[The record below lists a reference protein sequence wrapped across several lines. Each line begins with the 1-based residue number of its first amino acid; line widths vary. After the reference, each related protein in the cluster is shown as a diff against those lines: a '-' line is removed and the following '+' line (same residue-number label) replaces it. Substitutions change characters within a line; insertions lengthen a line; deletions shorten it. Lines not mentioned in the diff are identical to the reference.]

1 MEHLRQHISP
11 LPGNRVVEENGS
23 QEVEKLQLSAG
34 ATSSTELQ
42 QLLRAG
48 TSVAC

>member
-1 MEHLRQHISP
+1 MEHLQQHVSP
-11 LPGNRVVEENGS
+11 LPGNRAVGENGS
-23 QEVEKLQLSAG
+23 QEVEKLQLRAG

-42 QLLRAG
+42 WLLRAG